1 MNRGRVY
8 LDNTPK
14 APFELFQG
22 GVNDNSVNFNG
33 SIKSILSDSK
43 LSDMYFSRQNID
55 NLHFEIINR
64 VYARSNGQFKIGKQS
79 EIQLQIVM
87 RSIFLQEAKHL
98 NCNFKKQISDLN
110 EKVLEFCVPRIM
122 TEINQFLGYKKD
134 VNTMPVP
141 LDHPQNL
148 SGRGRKILTTNIGF

>member
-8 LDNTPK
+8 LDDTPK
-14 APFELFQG
+14 APFELFQS
-22 GVNDNSVNFNG
+22 GVNDNSANFNS
-33 SIKSILSDSK
+33 SIKSIISDSK
-43 LSDMYFSRQNID
+43 LSDMFFSRQNID
-55 NLHFEIINR
+55 NLHYEIINR
-64 VYARSNGQFKIGKQS
+64 VFIKSNGQFKIGKQS

-98 NCNFKKQISDLN
+98 NCDFRKQISDLN

-148 SGRGRKILTTNIGF
+148 SGRGKNILTTKIGF

>member
-14 APFELFQG
+14 VPFELFQAS
-22 GVNDNSVNFNG
+22 VNDNSVNFNG

-43 LSDMYFSRQNID
+43 LSDIFFSRQNID
-55 NLHFEIINR
+55 NLHYEIINR
-64 VYARSNGQFKIGKQS
+64 VFQRSNGQFKIGKQS

-110 EKVLEFCVPRIM
+110 EKVLEFCIPRIM

-141 LDHPQNL
+141 LAHPQNL
-148 SGRGRKILTTNIGF
+148 SGRGKNILTTNIGF